1 MSRYAN
7 LSRQELIARLSA
19 LEGISSSSSE
29 PSTADVPPVAG
40 PSVSHAAAAATAGP
54 STLTTTAPGV
64 TTGDSTPS
72 SAVDESLTGLNKS
85 QRRANKRDEKPFH
98 FPSHP
103 TRHIALL
110 VAYHGWPYS
119 GLALQPPTSPDAP
132 IVQTVESELIAALE
146 KTRLIEVGKGWEGCG
161 YSRCGR
167 TDRGVSGEGQV
178 VNLWVRSARRPGDGG
193 SDLGGG
199 GWKEAR
205 EPSPPKPAAPDEG
218 QIEDESSTGKTVEA
232 KSKSTT
238 VEYPYPKL
246 LNSVLP
252 HSIRI
257 LAWSPLSRPFDS
269 RFSCSHRHY
278 RYAFHLRP
286 TPTSPPLDLA
296 LMRDAAARLI
306 GEFDHRNFCK
316 LDGSKQIE
324 NHRRTVL
331 EAYFEESEEIQGMM
345 VFNLIGT
352 AFLWHQVRHIIAI
365 LFLIGS
371 KLEKPELVS
380 DLLDVEKFPS
390 KPNYMM
396 GHPLPLTLH
405 HCGYPDEA
413 GLDWRFGGYD
423 GPYSSLAEEDKETLY
438 PVAMGGREGFER
450 TLDSSKQQAE
460 LRAWQIGGSMK
471 KMNQVLGPSRAEKI
485 GGCLWP
491 VGGGEFQMTGKYRPV
506 ETRTRGE
513 TPDEVNR
520 KWREIKER
528 RGAAAASAAAAAA
541 GAPVATDMVSARDE

>member
-1 MSRYAN
+1 MSKYAN
-7 LSRQELIARLSA
+7 LSREELVARLAAIESGA
-19 LEGISSSSSE
+19 
-29 PSTADVPPVAG
+29 TAGLTEDVQAQPVAG
-40 PSVSHAAAAATAGP
+40 PSSVPQIQASPKEARIAGP
-54 STLTTTAPGV
+54 SIANGSLPPSTEAINEE
-64 TTGDSTPS
+64 DSL
-72 SAVDESLTGLNKS
+72 AGMNKS
-85 QRRANKRDEKPFH
+85 QRKAKKRNEKPFH

-119 GLALQPPTSPDAP
+119 GLALQPPLSPDAP
-132 IVQTVESELIAALE
+132 IVQTVESELLVALE
-146 KTRLIEVGKGWEGCG
+146 KTRLIEGGKGWEGCG

-193 SDLGGG
+193 ANLDGEG
-199 GWKEAR
+199 GWKEAE
-205 EPSPPKPAAPDEG
+205 EPVPPKPKPTEEEDAEG
-218 QIEDESSTGKTVEA
+218 EGEGEGEGEPSTKMTQA
-232 KSKSTT
+232 KPTP

-269 RFSCSHRHY
+269 RFSCTHRHY

-286 TPTSPPLDLA
+286 TPTSPPLDLD
-296 LMRDAAARLI
+296 LMRDGASRLI
-306 GEFDHRNFCK
+306 GEYDHRNFCK

-324 NHRRTVL
+324 NHKRTVL
-331 EAYFEESEEIQGMM
+331 KAYFEPSPEFPDMII
-345 VFNLIGT
+345 FNLIGT
-352 AFLWHQVRHIIAI
+352 AFLWHQVRHIIAM

-371 KLEKPELVS
+371 KLETPNIVS
-380 DLLDVEKFPS
+380 DLLDVEKYPS

-423 GPYSSLAEEDKETLY
+423 GPYSSLSEEEKDKLY

-450 TLDSSKQQAE
+450 ALDSSRQEAE
-460 LRAWQIGGSMK
+460 LRAWQIGGSMR
-471 KMNQVLGPSRAEKI
+471 KMNQVLGPSRAEKT

-491 VGGGEFQMTGKYRPV
+491 VGGGDFQMTGKYKPV
-506 ETRTRGE
+506 ETRRRGE

-520 KWREIKER
+520 KWREMKER
-528 RGAAAASAAAAAA
+528 KGVAAAAAMA
-541 GAPVATDMVSARDE
+541 AAEGDE